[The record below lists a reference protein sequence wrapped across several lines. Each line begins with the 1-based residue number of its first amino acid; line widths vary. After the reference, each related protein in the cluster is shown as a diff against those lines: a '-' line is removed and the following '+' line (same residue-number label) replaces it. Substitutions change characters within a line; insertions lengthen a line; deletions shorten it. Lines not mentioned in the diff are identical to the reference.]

1 MLISCP
7 KCHSLYEIPDDLIP
21 KTGQN
26 FRCQACHNIWHAL
39 PQDALGYEEE
49 ENTKPIIDE
58 IITPE
63 PPYRNYPAN
72 KEHFEVPLDSKSG
85 KRTISSKDLVKNE
98 GDNTYVPPAPK
109 KKKELT
115 LRSESGAFFTISLD
129 KDLNEEN
136 TPYFNSYEEENFS
149 THTIKSSTKPQTK
162 KKRYILAKLSLL
174 ILFILTISI
183 LLRRDIVTLFPQTET
198 YYNKIF
204 LSGLNNPEYLVFEKI
219 NIEELNSKEAKLDLT
234 IKNNSRYNTNLPD
247 ITINNKDVIS
257 LNNKLLKANE
267 TTQIT
272 LPLELKDN
280 KTNYILN
287 FKRK

>member
-26 FRCQACHNIWHAL
+26 FRCQACHNVWHAL

-49 ENTKPIIDE
+49 KDIKPIIDE

-85 KRTISSKDLVKNE
+85 KKNISSKDLIKNE
-98 GDNTYVPPAPK
+98 GDTNFVPPAPK
-109 KKKELT
+109 NKKELT

-129 KDLNEEN
+129 KDLDDEN
-136 TPYFNSYEEENFS
+136 IPYFNSYEETTNQ
-149 THTIKSSTKPQTK
+149 TNTQKNTTPPQTK
-162 KKRYILAKLSLL
+162 RKHYILAKLGLF

-219 NIEELNSKEAKLDLT
+219 NIEETNSNETKLDLT
-234 IKNNSRYNTNLPD
+234 IKNNSRYNTYLPS
-247 ITINNKDVIS
+247 ITINDKEIVS
-257 LNNKLLKANE
+257 LNNKLLKAKE

-280 KTNYILN
+280 TTNYILK